1 VPDRHR
7 RRAGPARLAGRKR
20 GGYLAQRIGI
30 GLKESRTAIRLIQ
43 AEAADRAGVSQG
55 FWSLLERGGAAIAS
69 LETLAACAAAVDTQL
84 AAFVEAVPGADLPR
98 DMSTCAVSSW
108 SLSLP
113 RLEAGSLGR
122 SARSTQWPADRAR
135 SMLRSNASHVARLQS
150 SRSWISSPTEVRQC
164 AGWPTRL
171 RQSGETPGLR
181 PLPACSFFDRRAGI
195 AASSGNSETY
205 SGDDSLRPQPLGWR
219 HFGIRHVPCRTRTVL
234 PGQASTAAGW
244 WQRVS
249 ARAGEF
255 TS

>member
-20 GGYLAQRIGI
+20 SGYLAQRIGI
-30 GLKESRTAIRLIQ
+30 GLKESRTAIRLPQ

-84 AAFVEAVPGADLPR
+84 AAFVEA
-98 DMSTCAVSSW
+98 CAVSRW

-122 SARSTQWPADRAR
+122 NARSTQRPADPAR
-135 SMLRSNASHVARLQS
+135 SMLSSNASYVARSQS

-205 SGDDSLRPQPLGWR
+205 SRDDSLRPQPLGWR